1 MVSKSESRTE
11 QPRSIREIRILNTAE
26 QNPEATLEE
35 IAEQIPTVT
44 TDHVER
50 VFEQYGDPAADG
62 DNADDPSKTQ
72 SNDDTNPNPDS
83 DPVSDSNSDPD
94 TQVDEPAETDT
105 PELQMI
111 DHNFE
116 DDSSESMDRSQETAI
131 VNGNDPDVETSENP
145 LPDRDDLTQKELET
159 LRAICY
165 EPDATQ
171 KQIANMLSISRAT
184 VSNRTSAIA
193 GFEWA
198 DREEFVDE
206 FFDEKITISEPP
218 GPNNVDNSD
227 TANNPHEQ
235 KNRVVTDN
243 SSEDSEE
250 IPQSDDE
257 LDAASNNG
265 YIDGASTGSQP
276 SDASTNSSSSGSQPV
291 STAGGEQVADT
302 LEELSERLTT
312 IEKQIQRSE
321 STAGETVFEDAEV
334 VHKVVAAC
342 MDAEKISEDEELQ
355 IIKELM

>member
-11 QPRSIREIRILNTAE
+11 QPRSIREKRILNTAE
-26 QNPEATLEE
+26 QHPEATLEE

-62 DNADDPSKTQ
+62 DNTDDPSKTQ
-72 SNDDTNPNPDS
+72 SNDDTNPDPDS
-83 DPVSDSNSDPD
+83 D

-105 PELQMI
+105 PELKMI

-116 DDSSESMDRSQETAI
+116 DDTSESHISSSESMDGSQDTAS
-131 VNGNDPDVETSENP
+131 VNSSEPDVTTSKEP
-145 LPDRDDLTQKELET
+145 LPDRNDLTQKELET

-198 DREEFVDE
+198 EREEFVDE
-206 FFDEKITISEPP
+206 FFDEEITISEPP
-218 GPNNVDNSD
+218 GPNNPTNSD
-227 TANNPHEQ
+227 TANNSHGQ

-243 SSEDSEE
+243 SSEESEE
-250 IPQSDDE
+250 TPQSDDRI
-257 LDAASNNG
+257 DAASNNG
-265 YIDGASTGSQP
+265 NIDGAGTGSQP
-276 SDASTNSSSSGSQPV
+276 SDTSTNSSGSQPV
-291 STAGGEQVADT
+291 SIAGGEQVADT
-302 LEELSERLTT
+302 LEELSERLAT

-321 STAGETVFEDAEV
+321 STADETVFEDAGV

-342 MDAEKISEDEELQ
+342 MDSEKISEDEELQ
-355 IIKELM
+355 IIKKLM